1 MDFFFEPKGVAV
13 IGATPDRFGGG
24 RNLLINLSLG
34 YDGPIYPINP
44 KYEELFDKKCYPSI
58 LEVPDPIDLALIF
71 IPARAVP
78 AVLDQCVAR
87 GLRGAI
93 IECSGFAEIGAEG
106 KALQDQCLS
115 IARKGGL
122 RLWGPNCM
130 GLIDLSKKYVF
141 SFIQPE
147 SWEGTFNPGGVSLI
161 VQSGLLS
168 GGFITTL
175 MDNKTLGL
183 AKACSIGNKC
193 DVEETELLEY
203 FLRDPAT
210 KVIAMYLESIPNGR
224 RFFDMA
230 RSSQKPI
237 VVLKG
242 GKMPSGARAS
252 ASHTGSLAGNYEVA
266 RGALEQA
273 GVYPADDFFEMVD
286 MARCLEKGFPLPR
299 SLERKPQIAVLT
311 YSGAAGIVTSDH
323 LENYGL
329 ALAELSPQTLRRLEE
344 ISPPWMPIKNPVDF
358 YPTMEQM
365 GQRKAYEAGI
375 AALHE
380 APEVDGIIVHMFPS
394 AGSKTTKLAQMLSRI
409 PESGPQKPILFW
421 VFGSG
426 EGYENTRLTLEEL
439 GYPVYFEI
447 HRLTKIMARLFEG
460 SQRITVS
467 ALPALPEIFVF
478 LKEAIQNRGK
488 TGHRVLDEQ
497 ESKKWLKAAGL
508 TVVEETSA
516 GRLEEVVSAAER
528 LGYPVVLK
536 GVQEGKVHKTE
547 AGLVKLNL
555 NTPEQIT
562 TAYQQMVETGNGR
575 PASFLV
581 QPMLK
586 GDLELIAGIIRDP
599 QFGPAV
605 MLGLGGVRAEVYKD
619 VVFRLAPLVQK
630 DVHQMVTKLKGQA
643 LFKGFRGFKP
653 VDMDLLAQ
661 WLIRLGELAV
671 SFEQIQEIDV
681 NPLLIVDGK
690 PIAVDASIILR

>member
-34 YDGPIYPINP
+34 YDGPIYPVNP
-44 KYEELFDKKCYPSI
+44 KYDELFDKKCYPSI
-58 LEVPDPIDLALIF
+58 LDVPDPIDLALVF

-78 AVLDQCVAR
+78 AVLEQCIVR
-87 GLRGAI
+87 GVRGAI
-93 IECSGFAEIGAEG
+93 LECSGFAEIGPEG
-106 KALQDQCLS
+106 KALQDHCLS

-130 GLIDLSKKYVF
+130 GLIDLSKKQVF

-175 MDNKTLGL
+175 MANRSLGL

-203 FLRDPAT
+203 FLKDPAT
-210 KVIAMYLESIPNGR
+210 KVIAMYLESIPNGK
-224 RFFDMA
+224 RFFEMA

-252 ASHTGSLAGNYEVA
+252 ASHTGSLAGNYEVV

-273 GVYPADDFFEMVD
+273 GVYQSDDFFEMVD

-311 YSGAAGIVTSDH
+311 YSGAAGIVNSDY
-323 LENYGL
+323 LEKYGL
-329 ALAELSPQTLRRLEE
+329 ALAELSPQTLGRLEE
-344 ISPPWMPIKNPVDF
+344 ISPPWMPIRNPVDF

-365 GQRKAYEAGI
+365 GQRKAYQAGI
-375 AALHE
+375 AILHE
-380 APEVDGIIVHMFPS
+380 APEVDGIIVHMFPP
-394 AGSKTTKLAQMLSRI
+394 AGSKTTKLVEMLSRI
-409 PESGPQKPILFW
+409 PASGPQKPILFW

-447 HRLTKIMARLFEG
+447 HRLSKIMADLFEG
-460 SQRITVS
+460 RQKITVS
-467 ALPALPEIFVF
+467 ALPALSEIPVV
-478 LKEAIQNRGK
+478 LKEEIQKRAK
-488 TGHRVLDEQ
+488 TGPRILDEQ
-497 ESKKWLKAAGL
+497 ESKKWLKDAGL
-508 TVVEETSA
+508 TVVEEKTA
-516 GRLEEVVSAAER
+516 GRLEEVLSAAQE

-536 GVQEGKVHKTE
+536 GLQEGLVHKTE
-547 AGLVKLNL
+547 AGLVRLNL
-555 NTPEQIT
+555 NTPEQVVS
-562 TAYQQMVETGNGR
+562 ACQQMGVEGNR
-575 PASFLV
+575 PTSFLV

-619 VVFRLAPLVQK
+619 VVFRLVPLNPA
-630 DVHQMVTKLKGQA
+630 DVYRMVSKLKGQV
-643 LFKGFRGFKP
+643 LFKGFRGSTP

-661 WLIRLGELAV
+661 WLIRLGEMAL
-671 SFEQIQEIDV
+671 SLEQIREIDV
-681 NPLLIVDGK
+681 NPLLIVDGR
-690 PIAVDASIILR
+690 PIAVDASIILK

>member
-34 YDGPIYPINP
+34 YDGSIYPINP

>member
-34 YDGPIYPINP
+34 YDGPIYPVNP
-44 KYEELFDKKCYPSI
+44 KYDELFDKKCYPSI
-58 LEVPDPIDLALIF
+58 LDVPDPIDLALVF

-78 AVLDQCVAR
+78 AVLEQCIAR
-87 GLRGAI
+87 GVRGAI
-93 IECSGFAEIGAEG
+93 LECSGFAEIGSEG
-106 KALQDQCLS
+106 KALQDHCLS

-175 MDNKTLGL
+175 MANKSLGL

-203 FLRDPAT
+203 FLKDPAT
-210 KVIAMYLESIPNGR
+210 KVIAMYLESIPNGK
-224 RFFDMA
+224 RFFEMA

-252 ASHTGSLAGNYEVA
+252 ASHTGSLAGNYEVV

-273 GVYPADDFFEMVD
+273 GVYQSDDFFEMVD

-311 YSGAAGIVTSDH
+311 YSGAAGIVNSDY
-323 LENYGL
+323 LEKYGL

-365 GQRKAYEAGI
+365 GQRKAYQAGI
-375 AALHE
+375 AILHE
-380 APEVDGIIVHMFPS
+380 APEVDGIIVHMFPP
-394 AGSKTTKLAQMLSRI
+394 AGSKTTKLAEMLSRI
-409 PESGPQKPILFW
+409 PASGPQKPILFW

-447 HRLTKIMARLFEG
+447 HRLSKIMADLFEG
-460 SQRITVS
+460 RQKITVS
-467 ALPALPEIFVF
+467 ALPALSEIPVV
-478 LKEAIQNRGK
+478 LKEEIQNRAK
-488 TGHRVLDEQ
+488 TGPRILDEQ
-497 ESKKWLKAAGL
+497 ESKKWLKDAGL
-508 TVVEETSA
+508 TVVEEKTA
-516 GRLEEVVSAAER
+516 GRMEEVLSAAQE

-536 GVQEGKVHKTE
+536 GLQEGLVHKTE
-547 AGLVKLNL
+547 AGLVRLNL
-555 NTPEQIT
+555 NTPEQVVS
-562 TAYQQMVETGNGR
+562 ACQQMGVEGNR

-605 MLGLGGVRAEVYKD
+605 MLGLGGVRAEIYKD
-619 VVFRLAPLVQK
+619 VVFRLVPLNPA
-630 DVHQMVTKLKGQA
+630 DVYRMVSKLKGQV
-643 LFKGFRGFKP
+643 LFKGFRGSTP

-661 WLIRLGELAV
+661 WLIRLGEMAL
-671 SFEQIQEIDV
+671 SLEQIREIDV
-681 NPLLIVDGK
+681 NPLLIVDGR
-690 PIAVDASIILR
+690 PIAVDASIILK